1 MYMFWV
7 ALLLG
12 VVEGLT
18 EFLPVSSTGHLIVTN
33 ELLGFTGLRAEVYSI
48 SDLVEHGSETAI
60 KAAGKMRTEG
70 RDYGL
75 QAEDV
80 CHFLIGK

>member
-1 MYMFWV
+1 MPAERV
-7 ALLLG
+7 ST
-12 VVEGLT
+12 T
-18 EFLPVSSTGHLIVTN
+18 EDASGPAAGN
-33 ELLGFTGLRAEVYSI
+33 AQP
-48 SDLVEHGSETAI
+48 EHGSETAI

-70 RDYGL
+70 RDYAL